1 MIKKEWHWMPDY
13 KQQKQITMSKKE
25 ETIYCGSGK
34 VMNPKWLKVTINP
47 SKISEYIQEYNGNK
61 FIKLNINLK
70 DEADQYGKDV
80 SISVDTWK
88 PDAEAPKAEASNT
101 SNDLPF

>member
-1 MIKKEWHWMPDY
+1 MPDY
-13 KQQKQITMSKKE
+13 KQKQITMSKKE

-47 SKISEYIQEYNGNK
+47 SKLADYIQEYNGNK

-88 PDAEAPKAEASNT
+88 PEPQPEKVSDT

>member
-1 MIKKEWHWMPDY
+1 MN
-13 KQQKQITMSKKE
+13 KKE

-47 SKISEYIQEYNGNK
+47 RKLAGYIQEYNGNN

-70 DEADQYGKDV
+70 DEPDQYGKDV
-80 SISVDTWK
+80 SISIDTWK
-88 PDAEAPKAEASNT
+88 PEPQAETKAVSDT

>member
-1 MIKKEWHWMPDY
+1 MN
-13 KQQKQITMSKKE
+13 KKE

-34 VMNPKWLKVTINP
+34 VMNDKWLKVTINP
-47 SKISEYIQEYNGNK
+47 TKIADHIQEFNGNK
-61 FIKLNINLK
+61 FIKLNINIK
-70 DEADQYGKDV
+70 DEPDQYDKNV

-88 PDAEAPKAEASNT
+88 PDAEAPRAAVKET

>member
-1 MIKKEWHWMPDY
+1 
-13 KQQKQITMSKKE
+13 MSKKE

-47 SKISEYIQEYNGNK
+47 SKLADYIQEYNGNK

-88 PDAEAPKAEASNT
+88 PEPQTEKATDT

>member
-1 MIKKEWHWMPDY
+1 MPDY
-13 KQQKQITMSKKE
+13 KQKQITMNKKE

-34 VMNPKWLKVTINP
+34 VMNDKWLKVTINP
-47 SKISEYIQEYNGNK
+47 AKIADYIQEYNGNK
-61 FIKLNINLK
+61 FIKLNINIK
-70 DEADQYGKDV
+70 DEPDQYDKNV

-88 PDAEAPKAEASNT
+88 PDAEAPRAAVKET